1 MLTLSSNIKQ
11 YLNRISICFV
21 REKRKKNILDITSMS
36 YNRILYA
43 IVFWSNIIGRSL
55 QKIKKNDQNDTF

>member
-43 IVFWSNIIGRSL
+43 IVFWSNIIGRL
-55 QKIKKNDQNDTF
+55 L